1 MSLEELLPTQEVVV
15 NDDDGSHKRKKRK
28 KAIPWMKL
36 ANLPVE
42 IIDLIFT
49 YTGRIDYWTF
59 RIFREFVRFRGYLDP
74 IYIVQTNF
82 EKQKHLLM
90 FNIPPG
96 QKIEDHLFKS
106 SDKFVENIET
116 HCELYKIEKKR
127 LFLFMEVEVS
137 NLEQGQMF
145 EDIIR
150 YLKIKNIKFRI
161 FLRAILFFDQDVPFS
176 NHFRSSILT
185 DEFLQGNELILDSH
199 YTEELATSSR
209 SRSKKYT
216 GCTFFQYPEEIKLDS
231 DGALPLVK
239 YLDPSNV
246 ICKSTIRHLKAATI
260 VSVPNVLNFIDRRFL
275 LNLKTLY
282 ISHCSKA
289 PKKTTFIHQNLPHL
303 KSLVIKNCQTSKFN
317 DNDLPSLEILAI
329 EESARYREYVKS
341 GTRALKFKMI
351 GNNLP
356 NLQKL
361 DILTF
366 HTEQIHLNTFGDKIH
381 NFAFQTGLDEGGSL
395 GDIPSIIAISES
407 ISIHVLNEDRSMAK
421 TVFENVHKLDMTKHL
436 SINDYYSEN
445 LDYLAGKR
453 FKNLELLT
461 LRDVNSSVK
470 ELKNFNM
477 PRLKGLTLLE
487 TSIETVDIKGM
498 GKLEELIFTSKT
510 RTTHPANNRDH
521 SWRWFSSP
529 KEYFAIDF
537 TKIPPRSKTKNV
549 NLNFHKADCFKGRI
563 PENLQHFVLS
573 YSSSHIARHNGARI
587 FDYNQND

>member
-1 MSLEELLPTQEVVV
+1 MSLEELPPTEEEVV
-15 NDDDGSHKRKKRK
+15 DHDDGSHKRKKRK

-96 QKIEDHLFKS
+96 QNNEDHLFKS
-106 SDKFVENIET
+106 SVKFVENIET
-116 HCELYKIEKKR
+116 HCELYKIEKKSCSYSWR
-127 LFLFMEVEVS
+127 W
-137 NLEQGQMF
+137 
-145 EDIIR
+145 
-150 YLKIKNIKFRI
+150 RI

-260 VSVPNVLNFIDRRFL
+260 VSVPNVLNIIDRRFL
-275 LNLKTLY
+275 LNLKTLH

-317 DNDLPSLEILAI
+317 DNDLPSLEILVI
-329 EESARYREYVKS
+329 EESERYREYEKS

-366 HTEQIHLNTFGDKIH
+366 HTEQIHLNSFGDKIH

-487 TSIETVDIKGM
+487 TSIATVDIKGM
-498 GKLEELIFTSKT
+498 GKLEQLIFTSKT
-510 RTTHPANNRDH
+510 RSTHSANDRDQ

-529 KEYFAIDF
+529 KEYFGINF

-563 PENLQHFVLS
+563 PE
-573 YSSSHIARHNGARI
+573 RI
-587 FDYNQND
+587 FNILF